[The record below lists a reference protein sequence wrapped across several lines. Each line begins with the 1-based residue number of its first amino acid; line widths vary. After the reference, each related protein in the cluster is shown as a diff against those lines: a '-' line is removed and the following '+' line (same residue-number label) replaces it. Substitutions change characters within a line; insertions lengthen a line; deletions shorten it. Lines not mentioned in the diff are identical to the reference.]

1 MVQDNKHVI
10 FQISSNSD
18 VLEGDSDW
26 VVVKRTHPKT
36 DDSQTLQKSK
46 EGN

>member
-1 MVQDNKHVI
+1 MVKGNKHAL

-18 VLEGDSDW
+18 VVEGDSDW
-26 VVVKRTHPKT
+26 VVVKRTHPKP